1 MEAQYLT
8 NEQGENVGVYMDM
21 SQYRAALD
29 AKEELDRVKREIDE
43 NARTIESIEGALFEF
58 IEAVREQGAYDDFVE
73 QIEGQFLARGDSPE
87 RAKHLTNL
95 IENVEARYAL
105 MADAEQEDDF
115 VPWSEAK
122 ERIATERGSQR

>member
-8 NEQGENVGVYMDM
+8 NEDGENVGVYMDM
-21 SQYRAALD
+21 AQYRAALKAYED
-29 AKEELDRVKREIDE
+29 LEKTRRDLAE
-43 NARTIESIEGALFEF
+43 NESVTDSIEGALFEF
-58 IEAVREQGAYDDFVE
+58 IEAVREQGVYEDFVE

-87 RAKHLTNL
+87 RARLLTNL

-105 MADAEQEDDF
+105 EADAEQEDDF

-122 ERIATERGSQR
+122 ERIAAGRGSQH

>member
-8 NEQGENVGVYMDM
+8 NERGENVGVYMDM
-21 SQYRAALD
+21 AQYRAALKARED
-29 AKEELDRVKREIDE
+29 LDRIKREIAE
-43 NARTIESIEGALFEF
+43 TYRTTEALEGALFEF
-58 IEAVREQGAYDDFVE
+58 IETIREQGAYDDFVE

-87 RAKHLTNL
+87 KAEYFTNL

-105 MADAEQEDDF
+105 EADAEEEEDF

-122 ERIATERGSQR
+122 ERIAAERGSQR